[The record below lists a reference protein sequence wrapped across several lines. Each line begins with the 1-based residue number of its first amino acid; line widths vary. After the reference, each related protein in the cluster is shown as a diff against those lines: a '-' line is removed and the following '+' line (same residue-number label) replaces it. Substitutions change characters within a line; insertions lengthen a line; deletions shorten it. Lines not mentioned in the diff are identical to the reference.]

1 VPTCAHT
8 RLGVPRHGAHLC
20 SETLHSSHSLSLSWA
35 VRLTAQRRGCLL
47 TLIVIPA
54 GGGGFA
60 LQAVAVA
67 VQDILRAQAAAL
79 QLLRAAVSLR
89 RAREAEAAAAP
100 SREASTPRQE
110 AGLTLLELLA
120 HTERL
125 RVQLRWL
132 AGLCH
137 CAVPA
142 AQQYSV
148 HALCRWQAAGDEVSD
163 AGGAPQPTSP
173 VGRVGTT
180 RQPVTRCRMQVEPP
194 SQHASRCRAVRLRI
208 SPLYIIRFVR
218 V

>member
-1 VPTCAHT
+1 
-8 RLGVPRHGAHLC
+8 
-20 SETLHSSHSLSLSWA
+20 
-35 VRLTAQRRGCLL
+35 LL

-180 RQPVTRCRMQVEPP
+180 RPATRGERQGVMSNHEQRVKQGAFQVAWRRPYG
-194 SQHASRCRAVRLRI
+194 RAW
-208 SPLYIIRFVR
+208 
-218 V
+218 